1 MASDWFEELLD
12 APPAPAEAR
21 EDRPDVSASEIAAYM
36 FCGRSWWLRRE
47 TGPPVEAQEA
57 LNDGERRHALAGQ
70 AVEQATRMV
79 WRAVTLAL
87 VVAVMA
93 AIAVVALLAAGGR

>member
-1 MASDWFEELLD
+1 VARDWLEDLLA

-70 AVEQATRMV
+70 AVEQATRVM
-79 WRAVTLAL
+79 WRVVTLAL
-87 VVAVMA
+87 VGAVMA
-93 AIAVVALLAAGGR
+93 AIVAVALLATGGR